1 MVLKSTTFN
10 KLINDTCEAI
20 PEHMTYWQ
28 CLMIDKNQQ
37 AHKHISSSVGQPT
50 SIIRA
55 EIVQV
60 YKQERI
66 FIPI

>member
-1 MVLKSTTFN
+1 MALKSTTFN

-20 PEHMTYWQ
+20 PEHTIYWQ
-28 CLMIDKNQQ
+28 CLMIDKNQLS
-37 AHKHISSSVGQPT
+37 HEHISSSVGQPT
-50 SIIRA
+50 SRNRA

-60 YKQERI
+60 YKQEGI